1 MAKPSLLAHV
11 RSAVERQLQRGGAG
25 RSGAGRGNAPRSPAA
40 PRATASMRWGPTMEK
55 KSHLDSYTLFLNI
68 CKGLVVVTAL
78 VLLGLLLLVL

>member
-1 MAKPSLLAHV
+1 MAKPSLFAQV
-11 RSAVERQLQRGGAG
+11 RSAVQRQLQRGGAG
-25 RSGAGRGNAPRSPAA
+25 RANAPRSPAA
-40 PRATASMRWGPTMEK
+40 LRATASMRWGPTMEK

>member
-11 RSAVERQLQRGGAG
+11 RSAVERQLQRGGA
-25 RSGAGRGNAPRSPAA
+25 SRSPAA

>member
-11 RSAVERQLQRGGAG
+11 RSAVERQLQRG
-25 RSGAGRGNAPRSPAA
+25 RAGRGNA